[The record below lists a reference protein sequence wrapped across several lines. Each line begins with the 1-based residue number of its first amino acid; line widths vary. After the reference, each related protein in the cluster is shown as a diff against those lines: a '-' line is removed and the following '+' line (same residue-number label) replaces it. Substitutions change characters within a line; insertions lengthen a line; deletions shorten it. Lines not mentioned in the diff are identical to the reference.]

1 MLPLWWLTT
10 IRKLLTDFV
19 FVIALCGFSVL
30 WCIRVCCF
38 SMIEFCFDLE
48 KQLCCQRWCF
58 CLQQQRLCNSF
69 LVEERSAR
77 KLLLLWTCNCVGACL
92 MKLHMKKEFWWKSFC
107 FLLSLWGFVRQ
118 NLYWNHHQWRAVWLT
133 YYSNATHHNL
143 DLLNMVWLSLQYE
156 PWNFT
161 LLLIYCWILY
171 SCCLRVNWWTQ

>member
-1 MLPLWWLTT
+1 MLLSCCFLCGDWRQLGNSWQIL
-10 IRKLLTDFV
+10 F
-19 FVIALCGFSVL
+19 FAIALCGFSVL

-77 KLLLLWTCNCVGACL
+77 KIFIMDLQLFWCL
-92 MKLHMKKEFWWKSFC
+92 PDEIAHEKGFLMEI
-107 FLLSLWGFVRQ
+107 FLLSAFFVGFVRQ
-118 NLYWNHHQWRAVWLT
+118 NLYWNHHQWRTVWLT

-143 DLLNMVWLSLQYE
+143 DLLNMVWLSLQY
-156 PWNFT
+156 
-161 LLLIYCWILY
+161 
-171 SCCLRVNWWTQ
+171 